1 MKVTTHPYLMPRL
14 RMTAATAL
22 LSMYAFIA
30 VTEAALSF
38 TYCACN
44 MQWKLKVRNTVVLF
58 VDHAKNA
65 ICIIIS

>member
-14 RMTAATAL
+14 RMTAAIAL
-22 LSMYAFIA
+22 LSLYAFTA

-44 MQWKLKVRNTVVLF
+44 MQWQLKERDAVVLLSIML
-58 VDHAKNA
+58 KMKYL
-65 ICIIIS
+65 S